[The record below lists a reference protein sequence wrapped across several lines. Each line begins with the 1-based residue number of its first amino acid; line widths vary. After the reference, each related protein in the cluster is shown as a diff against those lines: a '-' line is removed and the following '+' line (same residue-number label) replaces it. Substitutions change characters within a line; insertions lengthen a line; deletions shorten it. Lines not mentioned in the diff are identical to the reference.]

1 MAGTE
6 SNRKWRQAVA
16 MAAAALL
23 VAQVLLA
30 LASWLLLSIRNSQLS
45 IANCQ
50 LSIFNCHRSLLS
62 GQGVRWLAAH
72 FVDGLQSPL
81 LVWLLLAAAAAGIVR
96 RSRLFSVRRP
106 DANSQLSIVNHPRSA
121 SLILLAVYVLIVLL
135 LTAPPHAV
143 LLSATGH
150 LWPSPFSQALVPIVC
165 LGAVVAAIGYGLAAR
180 TLTTLTSI
188 VDAAAEGLR
197 GAAPLFLLYILAMQF
212 YLSLHYVFVQ

>member
-81 LVWLLLAAAAAGIVR
+81 LVWLLLAAAAAGCLVSAAQMPIV
-96 RSRLFSVRRP
+96 
-106 DANSQLSIVNHPRSA
+106 NCQLSITH
-121 SLILLAVYVLIVLL
+121 
-135 LTAPPHAV
+135 
-143 LLSATGH
+143 
-150 LWPSPFSQALVPIVC
+150 
-165 LGAVVAAIGYGLAAR
+165 
-180 TLTTLTSI
+180 
-188 VDAAAEGLR
+188 
-197 GAAPLFLLYILAMQF
+197 APLPSSSLPSTC
-212 YLSLHYVFVQ
+212 LSSYYSPPRPMLSSSRPQATCGRRPSVWLWCPLSVWGPSSQP